1 MAAMKGTFLL
11 YLVFH
16 FSFAQ
21 FSERDR
27 SRYQDSDCL
36 QGSPVGVS
44 QRGGNRI
51 PNQNFWASS
60 STSDV
65 RRPWKARLE
74 DATGSWTASI
84 LDTNQYLGIDLGGD
98 YLLTDLWTQ
107 GRQGSG
113 EYVTEFYL
121 AFSSDKTTW
130 REYTNEYGIR
140 QMFGGSE
147 NSDMIAKNYL
157 KYPVVARYVR
167 FHPQRWVGVIS
178 MRVELFGCPYVS
190 QVATFDGQSS
200 ISYDL
205 SIGSNSPLPTNNI
218 KLRFKTQEQNGVLFY
233 ASGNQRDYLSLEMV
247 QGKLVMHIDLG
258 STPSN
263 PGATT
268 QTGGNLLDDS
278 QWHDVIIWRNRTDV
292 RLVVDRLE
300 TYFKTNGLFYRLN
313 LDRTIY
319 LGGVPTFNVDGIT
332 VRQNFTGCLE
342 NVVFE
347 GSKMIS
353 DAKNMVPG
361 YMVSNSQIQNMFA
374 CQINAP
380 LPATFPDIDSYVKY
394 TSTEIGV
401 TVRVQ
406 FEFRTHDAD
415 GILLYTTLGENGGF
429 IRVNFLTPGN
439 TGYVQYYLQTTS
451 DEKTA
456 DKIDDIV
463 RNTAGDVTGGF
474 ADGLWHKF
482 SLLLNNERMEVTIDK
497 NSKISIRTMKIKA
510 GAIYYLG
517 GYIFGNGFRGCMR
530 SAVIA
535 SQPVNFNT
543 IPDSDKP
550 SVLVGSCGLIDRCTP
565 NPCEHDGI
573 CTQTW
578 SNFVCDCSGTGYKGE
593 VCHVSA
599 YHLSC
604 EMFKMYSNDE
614 GEVMTQ
620 IDPDGSGPLPPFPV
634 GCDGKSERGK
644 IVRTR
649 VYHDALNL
657 ITVDGFQAPN
667 FYKKAID
674 YKGDI
679 FSLTN
684 IIERSAACSQ
694 NLEYRCNNSRL
705 LAKINEVADDSA
717 RYGYWVGR
725 TNQPM
730 YYWGGA
736 APGSNKCFCGL
747 DEKGC
752 ANGVTTCNCDAL
764 IMNTIDTGK
773 IVHKDY
779 LPIMELYFG
788 DTGTVTDDK
797 IGKYSV
803 GVLECE
809 GDSMLDSI
817 ITFRKPDATIKISTF
832 EADPAGDIWFQFK
845 TTATDGILMHN
856 IAGQGEPDFIKVTL
870 FNGDTIQFSYDTGN
884 GERVVSFKT
893 TNPLN
898 DNQWHTVHVEK
909 NRKQAWLRVDNF
921 PEKYLEESSDE
932 MSRTLDLKDG
942 LVIGA
947 SVEFKSGYVGCMR
960 GLRVNGV
967 LVDLRG
973 LIQRGEVQYGVS
985 EGCVGKCDS
994 NPCFNG
1000 GTCIEGYSVYTCD
1013 CSYTPWRGWMCG
1025 REVGVNMQKHFMI
1038 RYEFDKDQGL
1048 STTDFMDVKVGFTTK
1063 TKQGI
1068 LMQIQ
1073 SPNGE
1078 YISLEINNAGGI
1090 KFVVNVGEAQRFEM
1104 NTQNSD
1110 IGYTNNQQH
1119 VAHLWRDGIGTLYL
1133 QVDNYPITSSFLG
1146 NIGDQILDAPK
1157 YLFIGNNNTKNTDMG
1172 FEGCIY
1178 RMQIDNIYPL
1188 KRAFQDPRPDY
1199 MWLYPNNTLREDMCG
1214 FEEITVAPDPIEIR
1228 PGSGGTLV
1236 NITYP
1241 WVPDT
1246 SDRDK
1251 AITGG
1256 VLAVVFLIIIVC
1268 IVIAVMYFREKGDYS
1283 TKEATGQGFV
1293 DNPDAALVI
1302 NSTGVPDI
1310 GKRQEWFM

>member
-1 MAAMKGTFLL
+1 MAMWRSKLVLFI
-11 YLVFH
+11 VFH
-16 FSFAQ
+16 FSYAQ
-21 FSERDR
+21 YSERDR
-27 SRYQDSDCL
+27 TRYQDSDCL
-36 QGSPVGVS
+36 QGTALGVS
-44 QRGGNRI
+44 SRGGNRI
-51 PNQNFWASS
+51 PNSNFWASS
-60 STSDV
+60 SSSDV
-65 RRPWKARLE
+65 RQPYKARLE
-74 DATGSWTASI
+74 DSTGAWTASI
-84 LDTNQYLGIDLGGD
+84 LDTNQYLGIDLGGE
-98 YLLTDLWTQ
+98 YILTDIWTQ

-113 EYVTEFYL
+113 EFVTEFYI

-140 QMFGGSE
+140 QMFGGNT

-157 KYPVVARYVR
+157 KYPVVARYIM

-178 MRVELFGCPYVS
+178 MRLEIFGCKYTS
-190 QVATFDGQSS
+190 EVATFDGKSS

-205 SIGSNSPLPTNNI
+205 SVGNTGPMPSNNI
-218 KLRFKTQEQNGVLFY
+218 KLRFKTKEQNGVLFY
-233 ASGNQRDYLSLEMV
+233 ASGNQRDYLSLELV
-247 QGKLVMHIDLG
+247 QGRLVMHIDLG
-258 STPSN
+258 STANN
-263 PGATT
+263 PGATN

-319 LGGVPTFNVDGIT
+319 LGGVPTFNVEGIT
-332 VRQNFTGCLE
+332 VRHNFTGCLE

-353 DAKNMVPG
+353 DAKNRIPG
-361 YMVSNSQIQNMFA
+361 YTVGNSQIATMFS
-374 CQINAP
+374 CKIDAP
-380 LPATFPDIDSYVKY
+380 SPATFPSIGSYVKY
-394 TSTEIGV
+394 TSSEIGLA
-401 TVRVQ
+401 VRIN
-406 FEFRTHDAD
+406 FDFRTHDPD
-415 GILLYTTLGENGGF
+415 GILLFHKLDSTKGGGF
-429 IRVNFLTPGN
+429 IQVQFLKGI
-439 TGYVQYYLQTTS
+439 TGFVQYKLQTS
-451 DEKTA
+451 DQESTA
-456 DKIDDIV
+456 DTIEDVV
-463 RNTAGDVTGGF
+463 RNTAGDLTSGF

-482 SLLLNNERMEVTIDK
+482 TLLLNNEKLNVTIDR
-497 NSKISIRTMKIKA
+497 NSKVSIRTMSIGA
-510 GAIYYLG
+510 GTIFYLG

-530 SAVIA
+530 SVSIS
-535 SQPVNFNT
+535 SQPVDFAAISEINR
-543 IPDSDKP
+543 P
-550 SVLVGSCGLIDRCTP
+550 SVLTGSCGLIDRCTP
-565 NPCEHDGI
+565 NPCEHYGV

-578 SNFVCDCSGTGYKGE
+578 DSFVCDCSNTGYKGE

-599 YHLSC
+599 YYLSC
-604 EMFKMYSNDE
+604 EMFKMYSNDD
-614 GEVMTQ
+614 GLVNTH

-634 GCDGKSERGK
+634 GCDGKKERGK
-644 IVRTR
+644 IVKTV
-649 VYHDALNL
+649 VYHDAMEQT
-657 ITVDGFQAPN
+657 TVDGFQSPN
-667 FYKKAID
+667 FYKKVIQ
-674 YKGDI
+674 YSGDI
-679 FSLTN
+679 ESLTN
-684 IIERSAACSQ
+684 IIERSASCYQ

-705 LAKINEVADDSA
+705 LGEAATNADYFA
-717 RYGYWVGR
+717 WWVGR

-747 DEKGC
+747 QEKGC
-752 ANGVTTCNCDAL
+752 TGQKTTCNCDAQT
-764 IMNTIDTGK
+764 MNEFDGGN

-788 DTGTVTDDK
+788 DTGTLMDDK
-797 IGKYSV
+797 IGKYKV
-803 GVLECE
+803 GELSCE
-809 GDSMLDSI
+809 GDSVLDSI
-817 ITFRKPDATIKISTF
+817 VTFRKADATIKIDTW

-845 TTATDGILMHN
+845 TTTTDGTILHN
-856 IAGQGEPDFIKVTL
+856 IGDPDYIKVAL

-884 GERVVSFKT
+884 GAKVVDFKT
-893 TNPLN
+893 TNALN
-898 DNQWHTVHVEK
+898 DDQWHTVHVEK

-921 PEKYLEESSDE
+921 PEKYITESSDE
-932 MSRTLDLKDG
+932 MSRTLDLKEG

-947 SVEFKSGYVGCMR
+947 TVEFKAGYVGCLR

-973 LIQRGEVQYGVS
+973 LIQRGQVSYGVT
-985 EGCVGKCDS
+985 EGCIGKCSS

-1000 GTCIEGYSVYTCD
+1000 GTCIEGYSGYTCD

-1025 REVGVNMQKHFMI
+1025 REVGVNLQKHFMI
-1038 RYEFDKDQGL
+1038 RYEFDKNQGL
-1048 STTDFMDVKVGFTTK
+1048 STTDFKDVKVGFTTK

-1078 YISLEINNAGGI
+1078 YISLELNNAGGV

-1104 NTQNSD
+1104 NTKND
-1110 IGYTNNQQH
+1110 GIDYTNNQQH
-1119 VAHLWRDGIGTLYL
+1119 VAHLWRTGANSEFLNL
-1133 QVDNYPITSSFLG
+1133 QVDNYQIAFDKLG
-1146 NIGDQILDAPK
+1146 DIGDQILDDPK
-1157 YLFIGNNNTKNTDMG
+1157 YLFIGNNGTSNAERG

-1178 RMQIDNIYPL
+1178 RMSIDNIFPL
-1188 KRAFQDPRPDY
+1188 KRAFQDPRPSY
-1199 MWLYPNNTLREDMCG
+1199 MWLYPNNTIREDMCG
-1214 FEEITVAPDPIEIR
+1214 FEEVTVIPDPIEIR

-1241 WVPDT
+1241 YVEDT
-1246 SDRDK
+1246 SARDK

-1268 IVIAVMYFREKGDYS
+1268 IIIAVMYFREKGDYS
-1283 TKEATGQGFV
+1283 TKEATGQDFV